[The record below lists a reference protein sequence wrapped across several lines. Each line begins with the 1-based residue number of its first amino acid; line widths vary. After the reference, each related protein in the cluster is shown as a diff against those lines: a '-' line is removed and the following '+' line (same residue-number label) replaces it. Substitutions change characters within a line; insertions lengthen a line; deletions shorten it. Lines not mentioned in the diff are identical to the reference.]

1 MGQEYAVGFCRRA
14 VTPQGYLEDIMDI
27 IASLTSPSVAPTQV
41 GDLSAASTP
50 EAGGASF
57 SDALSKASEPVA
69 AQAPTSIKV
78 PQVTAAQTSAAAK
91 APAVSQAVDG
101 SAVEAEP
108 TQALS
113 LVQRPDNE
121 RVMTDPV
128 EQPTPALTTRPV
140 TPLNQQAAGLED
152 AATDDSPAVDISPV
166 PDELAQDADA
176 LSPDSTDDSS
186 LQDIRQRMALIENAG
201 QLDMAS
207 MVVIPLPAPLQI
219 TATVTGSSDVLSD
232 AQQAPDDA
240 VTLLGTDLATSGL
253 TPAAPGA
260 AADEQVSTLLDPANT
275 VQTLAGSFDGTLQD
289 QGKQSDGT
297 LVDNT
302 PDSSTNSGPQGSFTL
317 AALNLNTASL
327 SSTATTTGDS
337 PLLSAT
343 IGTSS
348 WQDGLG
354 QQVIDMLKR
363 GEKQVDLRLHP
374 ADLGPL
380 SISLNLSDSNTQ
392 AQFQSAHASVRAA
405 VEQALPQLR
414 EALAS
419 QGITLGQA
427 SVGDNSSRS
436 SGQPQRDT
444 SADNSGSLITAGET
458 PQVMDE
464 PIVQSLIVSN
474 GGVDLYL

>member
-1 MGQEYAVGFCRRA
+1 
-14 VTPQGYLEDIMDI
+14 MDI

-69 AQAPTSIKV
+69 AQAPTSIKI

-91 APAVSQAVDG
+91 APAVHQAVDG

-128 EQPTPALTTRPV
+128 EQPMPALTTRPV
-140 TPLNQQAAGLED
+140 APLNQQTAEVED
-152 AATDDSPAVDISPV
+152 AETYDSQAVGISPV

-207 MVVIPLPAPLQI
+207 MVVIPPAPLQI

-232 AQQAPDDA
+232 AHQSPDDA
-240 VTLLGTDLATSGL
+240 VMLLGTDLATSGL
-253 TPAAPGA
+253 TPADPGA
-260 AADEQVSTLLDPANT
+260 AADEQVLTLLDPANT
-275 VQTLAGSFDGTLQD
+275 KQTLAGSFDATLQD

-297 LVDNT
+297 LIDNL

-414 EALAS
+414 EALAY